1 MDVEEEEEEAEEVE
15 TGSRDEVRSSR
26 AGTKSA
32 KFDLAGFPCDVQ
44 LWGRRR
50 TEVTKIEGR
59 MGMDIDVEEEGKRRC
74 KRDRGML
81 CCLPG
86 RAKKCEVRFGW
97 CCL

>member
-1 MDVEEEEEEAEEVE
+1 MGVEGCGAVFP
-15 TGSRDEVRSSR
+15 GRHKKCEVRS
-26 AGTKSA
+26 GW
-32 KFDLAGFPCDVQ
+32 FPCDVQ

-50 TEVTKIEGR
+50 TEVTKIKRR
-59 MGMDIDVEEEGKRRC
+59 MDMDIDVEEEGKRRC